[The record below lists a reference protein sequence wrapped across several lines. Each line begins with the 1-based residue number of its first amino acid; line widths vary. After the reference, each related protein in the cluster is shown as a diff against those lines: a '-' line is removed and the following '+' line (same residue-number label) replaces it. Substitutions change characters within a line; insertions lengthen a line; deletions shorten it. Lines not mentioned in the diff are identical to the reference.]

1 MYAIHIKKQIA
12 GIFSSKPIH
21 KIFKKSMIGQL
32 ARKQQLLGSVAVFK
46 HTNGLK
52 QN

>member
-1 MYAIHIKKQIA
+1 MYAIHIKNKSQV
-12 GIFSSKPIH
+12 FSHLNQFIKY
-21 KIFKKSMIGQL
+21 FKKSMIGQL